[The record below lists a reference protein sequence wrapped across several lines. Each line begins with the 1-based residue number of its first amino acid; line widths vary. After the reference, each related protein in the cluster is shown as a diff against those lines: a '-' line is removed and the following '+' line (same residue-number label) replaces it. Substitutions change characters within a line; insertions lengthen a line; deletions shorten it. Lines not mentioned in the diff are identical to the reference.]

1 MRNIVSTVT
10 NRTHSLRLANVIA
23 AMVPAALL
31 GGALLFER
39 VGGLK
44 PCEMCMMQRW
54 PHLAAL
60 VLALM
65 AVVVR
70 PAWAR
75 RGMIMAAAGGIA
87 ASGMI
92 AIDHLGVER
101 KWWEGHTACTSSL
114 PTGLTTAEYLDAMMR
129 MPLVRCD
136 TPQWTMFGLSLADMN
151 AIASLGTALV
161 VAWLVL
167 RSRGRSKELAAGA
180 A

>member
-151 AIASLGTALV
+151 AIASLTTALV

-167 RSRGRSKELAAGA
+167 RSREGSRGSAANA